1 MFFFLLYPLS
11 TKRKQYE
18 VKRKLNNRKLI
29 VYEKIVF
36 FLLSH
41 VIFIP
46 RVYDVND
53 SRLLDDFR
61 KCEKPIF
68 VIRFEKKKRHLC
80 LFKKGHGIHSFHHK
94 ICQHSATC
102 RNIFVCIK
110 RTWNKVA
117 NTTLEEKFLTP
128 FRNTYL
134 RCWKIFLDSIMLPMM
149 GIKLPKL
156 DFYKQSN
163 WSYDVLELES
173 NPSQI
178 SSTLKTT
185 KKCEKIFLKG

>member
-1 MFFFLLYPLS
+1 MKKLFFFFYLMWYLFRASMTSMIRACLTTLGS
-11 TKRKQYE
+11 
-18 VKRKLNNRKLI
+18 VKSR
-29 VYEKIVF
+29 
-36 FLLSH
+36 FLL
-41 VIFIP
+41 FDL
-46 RVYDVND
+46 R
-53 SRLLDDFR
+53 
-61 KCEKPIF
+61 
-68 VIRFEKKKRHLC
+68 KKKRHLC